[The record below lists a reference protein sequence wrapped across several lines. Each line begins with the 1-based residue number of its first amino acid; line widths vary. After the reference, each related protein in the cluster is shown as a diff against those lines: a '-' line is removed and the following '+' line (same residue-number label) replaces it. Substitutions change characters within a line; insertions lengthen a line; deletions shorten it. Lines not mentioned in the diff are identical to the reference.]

1 MAADLLS
8 RSPVF
13 TRFKAI
19 WPGDYSTFTQA
30 APFLPRL
37 LLPCPVLVCLLKP
50 HLLMGKKWSHYVVP
64 QGPRRP
70 PMMTFREATAEG
82 QSDDTQ
88 VKGAQLRAGSYYKQD
103 SQQWHCMRTPPPG
116 AQSPPEGLPRARG
129 QGTACWET
137 LRDPGGR
144 FRGQVTAHGLTGS
157 RGHRRDQPPWGGCF
171 RTAFTIQGLTGKQSS
186 CSSKDTNLK
195 ITQ

>member
-1 MAADLLS
+1 M
-8 RSPVF
+8 F

-50 HLLMGKKWSHYVVP
+50 RLLMGKKWSHYVVP

-70 PMMTFREATAEG
+70 PMMTFREATSEG

-88 VKGAQLRAGSYYKQD
+88 VKGMQLRAGSSYKQD

-129 QGTACWET
+129 QGTACWKGDAPRPRRAPQRTGDCTRADRVTGAQEGPT
-137 LRDPGGR
+137 ALGGL
-144 FRGQVTAHGLTGS
+144 FQNCIYNSGS
-157 RGHRRDQPPWGGCF
+157 HWKTVF
-171 RTAFTIQGLTGKQSS
+171 MF
-186 CSSKDTNLK
+186 
-195 ITQ
+195 